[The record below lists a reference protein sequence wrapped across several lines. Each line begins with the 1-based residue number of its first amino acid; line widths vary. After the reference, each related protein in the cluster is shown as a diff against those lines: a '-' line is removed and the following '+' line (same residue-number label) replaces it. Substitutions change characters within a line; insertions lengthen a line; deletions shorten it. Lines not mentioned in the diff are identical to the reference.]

1 MRNLKVRTKMMILLF
16 CVIVLAVFSVIVSGA
31 NMKAMQKSSLDNF
44 EKQIRAD
51 YDQNIKQQVQSV
63 ISLLTKIN
71 QEYENGKYTLEEAK
85 KLGADIVREMR
96 YGEAGYFWIDQTD
109 GTNVVLL
116 GSDTEGTNRMET
128 KDANGYKM
136 VSDIIKVGQNKDGGF
151 TDYVFPKE
159 GETEPSPKRSY
170 SKAFEPFGWVIGTG
184 NYTDYIDDTIDEMRE
199 RDNKLLAKDTFNV
212 TIGIIIIFL
221 LVAAIVV
228 IISTNITTALK
239 DTIISLHRYSNGD
252 FMEPVPDSISKR
264 KDDFGIL
271 AKSMNDMQ
279 RNVSS
284 LIGDVKDKA
293 AKVEED
299 VYNINKNVNILNSDI
314 EDVSAT
320 TQELAASM
328 EETAASAQQITLVAD
343 DIKSSAVDLAKKAQD
358 SAKQADEIHE
368 RAVSGKETAQ
378 NNRNE
383 VRRVNNEIKNK
394 LEKALDEAK
403 VVSEIEI
410 LAEMIM
416 EITSQTNLLSLNA
429 SIEAAR
435 AGEAGKGFAVVADEI
450 RNLAEQSKTTV
461 ENIRNV
467 TEKVTSAVDNLTEDS
482 NELLK
487 FVSEYVSNSYDM
499 YENILDDYNND
510 AAYIDTLVNEFSTT
524 SDSLLRSISGVIDSM
539 KDISSAAEMG
549 ADATSNIAERT
560 CNVVNNS
567 NDVSNASKDTEEIV
581 NELRNSVAKFSV

>member
-16 CVIVLAVFSVIVSGA
+16 CVIVLAVFSVIVSDA

-44 EKQIRAD
+44 EKNIRAD

-199 RDNKLLAKDTFNV
+199 RDNKILTKDTFNV

-467 TEKVTSAVDNLTEDS
+467 TEKVMSAVDNLTDDS

-510 AAYIDTLVNEFSTT
+510 AAYIDTLVNEFSST

-567 NDVSNASKDTEEIV
+567 NDVSNASKDTEEIA

>member
-1 MRNLKVRTKMMILLF
+1 
-16 CVIVLAVFSVIVSGA
+16 
-31 NMKAMQKSSLDNF
+31 
-44 EKQIRAD
+44 
-51 YDQNIKQQVQSV
+51 
-63 ISLLTKIN
+63 
-71 QEYENGKYTLEEAK
+71 
-85 KLGADIVREMR
+85 MR

-199 RDNKLLAKDTFNV
+199 RDNKILTKDTFNV
-212 TIGIIIIFL
+212 TIGIVIIFL

-228 IISTNITTALK
+228 IISNNITTALK

-252 FMEPVPDSISKR
+252 FMEPVPDSISRR

-271 AKSMNDMQ
+271 AKAMNDMQ

-368 RAVSGKETAQ
+368 RAVSGKETAKK
-378 NNRNE
+378 NRNE
-383 VRRVNNEIKNK
+383 VIRVNNEIKSK
-394 LEKALDEAK
+394 LEKALEEAK

-467 TEKVTSAVDNLTEDS
+467 TEKVMSAVDNLTDDS

-510 AAYIDTLVNEFSTT
+510 AAYIDTLVNEFSST
-524 SDSLLRSISGVIDSM
+524 SDSLLRSISGVIDSL

-560 CNVVNNS
+560 CDVVNNS
-567 NDVSNASKDTEEIV
+567 NDVSNASKDTEEIA

>member
-16 CVIVLAVFSVIVSGA
+16 CVIVLAVFSVIVSDA

-199 RDNKLLAKDTFNV
+199 RDNKILAKDTFNV

-467 TEKVTSAVDNLTEDS
+467 TEKVMSAVDNLTDDS

-510 AAYIDTLVNEFSTT
+510 AAYIDTLVNEFSST
-524 SDSLLRSISGVIDSM
+524 SDSLLRSISGVIDSL

>member
-199 RDNKLLAKDTFNV
+199 RDNKILTKDTFNV
-212 TIGIIIIFL
+212 TIGIVIIFL

-228 IISTNITTALK
+228 IISNNITTALK

-252 FMEPVPDSISKR
+252 FMEPVPDSISRR

-271 AKSMNDMQ
+271 AKAMNDMQ

-467 TEKVTSAVDNLTEDS
+467 TEKVMSAVDNLTDDS

-510 AAYIDTLVNEFSTT
+510 AAYIDTLVNEFSST
-524 SDSLLRSISGVIDSM
+524 SDSLLRSISGVIDSL

-560 CNVVNNS
+560 CDVVNNS
-567 NDVSNASKDTEEIV
+567 NDVSNASKDTEEIA

>member
-16 CVIVLAVFSVIVSGA
+16 CVIVLAVFSVIVSDA

-44 EKQIRAD
+44 EKNIRAD

-467 TEKVTSAVDNLTEDS
+467 TEKVMSAVDNLTDDS

-510 AAYIDTLVNEFSTT
+510 AAYIDTLVNEFSST
-524 SDSLLRSISGVIDSM
+524 SDSLLRSISGVIDSL

-567 NDVSNASKDTEEIV
+567 NDVSNASKDTEEIA